1 MEKIDDFIGEP
12 LSVNFRI
19 EGITK
24 IIYNKLKEKDIN
36 VEIGPG
42 YIDLVIQKENVN
54 VGLIFYGQRTD
65 LRYSMVDDYVYYVN
79 EYQKRGWEIYIYCM
93 EELNKDF
100 ENVINNI
107 VNIAKEGN
115 K

>member
-1 MEKIDDFIGEP
+1 
-12 LSVNFRI
+12 
-19 EGITK
+19 
-24 IIYNKLKEKDIN
+24 
-36 VEIGPG
+36 
-42 YIDLVIQKENVN
+42 
-54 VGLIFYGQRTD
+54 
-65 LRYSMVDDYVYYVN
+65 MVDDYVYYVN